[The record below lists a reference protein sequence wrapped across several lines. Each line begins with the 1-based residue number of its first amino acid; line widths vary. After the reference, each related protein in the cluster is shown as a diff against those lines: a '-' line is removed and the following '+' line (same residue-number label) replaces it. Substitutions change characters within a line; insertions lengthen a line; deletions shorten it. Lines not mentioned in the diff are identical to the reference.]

1 MKNKLYTEFSSFCE
15 LASVALERETR
26 NLASTAVEKFS
37 SLEARWH
44 PTGFAVFHIDSSY
57 GLGDLRLHIW
67 PAGERVV
74 RPAGAPIHTH
84 AWHLCS
90 RILAGTYT
98 ETIYEESMPGAP
110 GANCY
115 QSGNINYLVDKD
127 SVVSGDKALLR
138 PKTTT
143 RSVSGDFHMV
153 PADVPHETFIDQDSF
168 VATLLMTSHPVS
180 KKVTMYSPGK
190 ILNSSYVR
198 PRIDPSK
205 RIELLQ
211 RLERELSGL
220 GTP

>member
-1 MKNKLYTEFSSFCE
+1 MKNKLNAEFKSFCE

-26 NLASTAVEKFS
+26 NLASTAVEQFS

-44 PTGFAVFHIDSSY
+44 PTGFVVFHIAGSY

-98 ETIYEESMPGAP
+98 ETIYEESTPRAP
-110 GANCY
+110 GAKCY

-127 SVVSGDKALLR
+127 SVVSGGKALLR
-138 PKTTT
+138 PKVTT

-153 PADVPHETFIDQDSF
+153 PADVPHETLIEKNSF
-168 VATLLMTSHPVS
+168 VATLLVTSRPVS
-180 KKVTMYSPGK
+180 KKVTMYSPEE
-190 ILNSSYVR
+190 IRDSSYTR
-198 PRIDPSK
+198 PLVTADKKMEI
-205 RIELLQ
+205 LQ

-220 GTP
+220 ETP